1 MLTLGY
7 IGSGKSVHRYHLPF
21 VLQRSHLKVKTI
33 YSPHAKSTNWEK
45 VKSINYSE
53 DENDIFLDSEIDLI
67 VVCSGVET
75 HFDYALKAL
84 EHNKHVLVEKPF
96 TVTLNQ
102 AKILFE
108 KAKEKGLFIECYQNR
123 RYDSDFLTVQKVIE
137 SGQMGDLLELEMH
150 FDYYRPEIP
159 TQIDTL
165 PFHLG
170 YFYGHACHSLD
181 QVISYFGKPD
191 RLVYDVRSLLGANRM
206 NDYFDV
212 DLFYGNF
219 KVSIKSSFFR
229 LKERPSFVLYGKKG
243 VFIKQS
249 KDRQEEH
256 LKQFIMP
263 DQPFF
268 GIDEEDHYGVLTTID
283 NNQVHEMRV
292 KSEIGD
298 YGRVYDAIYNHLVL
312 RKERVVK
319 PEQTMLVME
328 ILEKGKEALWPR
340 SNQL

>member
-1 MLTLGY
+1 MLTLAY

-21 VLQRSHLKVKTI
+21 VLQRSNFKVKTI
-33 YSPHAKSTNWEK
+33 YSPHAKSTKWDKIEF
-45 VKSINYSE
+45 VHYSE
-53 DENDIFLDSEIDLI
+53 DENDVFLDPEIDMV

-75 HFDYALKAL
+75 HFSYAMKAL

-96 TVTLNQ
+96 TVTLNEAQ
-102 AKILFE
+102 ILFD
-108 KAKEKGLFIECYQNR
+108 KASDKGLFIECYQNR

-137 SGQMGDLLELEMH
+137 SKQVGDLLELEMH
-150 FDYYRPEIP
+150 FDYYRPEVP
-159 TQIDTL
+159 MQIQTL

-181 QVISYFGKPD
+181 QVISYFGQPD
-191 RLVYDVRSLLGANRM
+191 RVVYDVRSLLGPNRM

-212 DLFYGNF
+212 DLFYQNF

-243 VFIKQS
+243 VFIKQT

-263 DQPFF
+263 NQTYF
-268 GIDEEDHYGVLTTID
+268 GLDEEEHYGVLTIID
-283 NNQVHEMRV
+283 KQNIIHESSV

-298 YGRVYDAIYNHLVL
+298 YGRVYDAIYNHIVL
-312 RKERVVK
+312 GEERVVK
-319 PEQTMLVME
+319 PTQTLLVME
-328 ILEKGKEALWPR
+328 ILENGKKALI
-340 SNQL
+340 

>member
-1 MLTLGY
+1 MLTLAY

-21 VLQRSHLKVKTI
+21 VLQRSNFKVKTI
-33 YSPHAKSTNWEK
+33 YSPHAKSTKWEK
-45 VKSINYSE
+45 IEFIHYSE
-53 DENDIFLDSEIDLI
+53 DENDVFLDPEINMV

-75 HFDYALKAL
+75 NFSYALKAL

-96 TVTLNQ
+96 TVTLEEAQ
-102 AKILFE
+102 ILFNIAQE
-108 KAKEKGLFIECYQNR
+108 RGLFIECYQNR
-123 RYDSDFLTVQKVIE
+123 RYDSDFLTIQKIIE
-137 SGQMGDLLELEMH
+137 SGQVGDLLELEMH
-150 FDYYRPEIP
+150 FDYYRPEVP
-159 TQIDTL
+159 MQVQSL

-191 RLVYDVRSLLGANRM
+191 RIVYDVRSLLGPNRM

-212 DLFYGNF
+212 DLFYQNL
-219 KVSIKSSFFR
+219 KVSVKSSFFR

-243 VFIKQS
+243 VFIKQT

-263 DQPFF
+263 DQPYF
-268 GIDEEDHYGVLTTID
+268 GLDEEKHYGILTTID
-283 NNQVHEMRV
+283 ELNNIHELSI

-298 YGRVYDAIYNHLVL
+298 YGRVYDAIHNHIVFQ
-312 RKERVVK
+312 KDRVVK
-319 PEQTMLVME
+319 PEQTLLVME
-328 ILEKGKEALWPR
+328 ILENGKKVLI
-340 SNQL
+340 

>member
-1 MLTLGY
+1 MLTLAY

-21 VLQRSHLKVKTI
+21 VLQRSNFKVKTI
-33 YSPHAKSTNWEK
+33 YSPHAKSTKWKKIEF
-45 VKSINYSE
+45 IHYSE
-53 DENDIFLDSEIDLI
+53 DENDVFLDPEINMV

-75 HFDYALKAL
+75 HFSYALKAL

-96 TVTLNQ
+96 TVTLEEAQ
-102 AKILFE
+102 ILFNIAQE
-108 KAKEKGLFIECYQNR
+108 RGLFIECYQNR
-123 RYDSDFLTVQKVIE
+123 RYDSDFLTIQKIIE
-137 SGQMGDLLELEMH
+137 SGQVGDLLELEMH
-150 FDYYRPEIP
+150 FDYYRPEVP
-159 TQIDTL
+159 MQVQSL

-191 RLVYDVRSLLGANRM
+191 RIVYDVRSLLGPNRM

-212 DLFYGNF
+212 DLFYQNL
-219 KVSIKSSFFR
+219 KVSVKSSFFR

-243 VFIKQS
+243 VFIKQT

-263 DQPFF
+263 DQPYF
-268 GIDEEDHYGVLTTID
+268 GLDEEKHYGILTTID
-283 NNQVHEMRV
+283 ELNNIHELSI

-298 YGRVYDAIYNHLVL
+298 YGRVYDAIYNHIVFQ
-312 RKERVVK
+312 KDRVVK
-319 PEQTMLVME
+319 PEQTLLVME
-328 ILEKGKEALWPR
+328 ILENGKKVLI
-340 SNQL
+340 

>member
-1 MLTLGY
+1 MLTLAY

-21 VLQRSHLKVKTI
+21 VLQRSNFKVKTI
-33 YSPHAKSTNWEK
+33 YSPHAKSTKWDKIEF
-45 VKSINYSE
+45 VHYSE
-53 DENDIFLDSEIDLI
+53 DENDVFLDPEIDMV

-75 HFDYALKAL
+75 HFSYALKAL

-96 TVTLNQ
+96 TVTLNE
-102 AKILFE
+102 AKILFD
-108 KAKEKGLFIECYQNR
+108 KASEKGLFIECYQNR

-137 SGQMGDLLELEMH
+137 SKQVGDLLELEMH
-150 FDYYRPEIP
+150 FDYYRPEVP
-159 TQIDTL
+159 MQVQTL

-181 QVISYFGKPD
+181 QVISYFGQPD
-191 RLVYDVRSLLGANRM
+191 RVVYDVRSLLGHNRM

-212 DLFYGNF
+212 DLFYQNF

-243 VFIKQS
+243 VFIKQT

-263 DQPFF
+263 NQTYF
-268 GIDEEDHYGVLTTID
+268 GLDEEEHFGVLTTID
-283 NNQVHEMRV
+283 EQNIIHESSV

-298 YGRVYDAIYNHLVL
+298 YGRVYDAIYNHIVL
-312 RKERVVK
+312 GEERVVK
-319 PEQTMLVME
+319 PTQTLLVME
-328 ILEKGKEALWPR
+328 ILENGKKALI
-340 SNQL
+340 

>member
-1 MLTLGY
+1 MLTLAY

-21 VLQRSHLKVKTI
+21 VLQRSNFKVKTI
-33 YSPHAKSTNWEK
+33 YSPRAKSTKWDKIEW
-45 VKSINYSE
+45 VNYGE
-53 DENDIFLDSEIDLI
+53 DENDVFQDPVIDMV

-75 HFDYALKAL
+75 NFSYALKAL

-96 TVTLNQ
+96 TVTLNEAQ
-102 AKILFE
+102 ILFNI
-108 KAKEKGLFIECYQNR
+108 AQEKGLFIECYQNR

-137 SGQMGDLLELEMH
+137 SGRVGDLLELEMH
-150 FDYYRPEIP
+150 FDYYRPEVP
-159 TQIDTL
+159 TNVDTL

-191 RLVYDVRSLLGANRM
+191 RIVYDVRSLLGPNRM

-212 DLFYGNF
+212 DLFYQNF
-219 KVSIKSSFFR
+219 KVSVKSSFFR
-229 LKERPSFVLYGKKG
+229 LIERPSFVLYGKKG
-243 VFIKQS
+243 VFIKQT

-263 DQPFF
+263 DQSYF
-268 GIDEEDHYGVLTTID
+268 GIDEEEHYGVLTTLD
-283 NNQVHEMRV
+283 EQNNIYESSI

-298 YGRVYDAIYNHLVL
+298 YGRVYDAIYNHIVL
-312 RKERVVK
+312 GEERVVK
-319 PEQTMLVME
+319 PAQTLLVME
-328 ILEKGKEALWPR
+328 ILENGKKAIL
-340 SNQL
+340 

>member
-1 MLTLGY
+1 MLTLAY

-21 VLQRSHLKVKTI
+21 VLQRSNFKVKTI
-33 YSPHAKSTNWEK
+33 YSPHAKSTKWDKIEF
-45 VKSINYSE
+45 VHYSE
-53 DENDIFLDSEIDLI
+53 DVNDVFLDPEIDMV

-75 HFDYALKAL
+75 HFSYAMKAL

-96 TVTLNQ
+96 TVTLNEAQ
-102 AKILFE
+102 ILFD
-108 KAKEKGLFIECYQNR
+108 KASEKGLFIECYQNR

-137 SGQMGDLLELEMH
+137 SKQVGDLLELEMH
-150 FDYYRPEIP
+150 FDYYRPEVP
-159 TQIDTL
+159 MQVQTL

-181 QVISYFGKPD
+181 QVISYFGQPD
-191 RLVYDVRSLLGANRM
+191 RVVYDVRSLLGPNRM

-212 DLFYGNF
+212 DLFYQNF

-243 VFIKQS
+243 VFIKQT

-263 DQPFF
+263 NQTYF
-268 GIDEEDHYGVLTTID
+268 GLDEEEHYGVLTIID
-283 NNQVHEMRV
+283 EQNIIHESSV

-298 YGRVYDAIYNHLVL
+298 YGRVYDAIYNHIVL
-312 RKERVVK
+312 GEERVVK
-319 PEQTMLVME
+319 PTQTLLVME
-328 ILEKGKEALWPR
+328 ILENGKKALI
-340 SNQL
+340 

>member
-1 MLTLGY
+1 MLTLAY

-21 VLQRSHLKVKTI
+21 VLQRSNFKVKTI
-33 YSPHAKSTNWEK
+33 YSPHAKSTKWDKIEF
-45 VKSINYSE
+45 VHYSE
-53 DENDIFLDSEIDLI
+53 DENDVFLDPEIDMV

-75 HFDYALKAL
+75 HFSYAMKAL

-96 TVTLNQ
+96 TVTLNEAQ
-102 AKILFE
+102 ILFD
-108 KAKEKGLFIECYQNR
+108 KASDKGLFIECYQNR

-137 SGQMGDLLELEMH
+137 SKQVGDLLELEMH
-150 FDYYRPEIP
+150 FDYYRPEVP
-159 TQIDTL
+159 MQVQTL

-181 QVISYFGKPD
+181 QVISYFGQPD
-191 RLVYDVRSLLGANRM
+191 RVVYDVRSLLGPNRM

-212 DLFYGNF
+212 DLFYQNF

-243 VFIKQS
+243 VFIKQT

-263 DQPFF
+263 NQTYF
-268 GIDEEDHYGVLTTID
+268 GLDEEEHYGILTTIND
-283 NNQVHEMRV
+283 QNIIHESSV

-298 YGRVYDAIYNHLVL
+298 YGRVYDAIYNHIVL
-312 RKERVVK
+312 GEERVVK
-319 PEQTMLVME
+319 PTQTLLVME
-328 ILEKGKEALWPR
+328 ILENGKKALI
-340 SNQL
+340 